1 MMMSNFPFCVDYL
14 NRERE
19 EVPIWI
25 ASTGKEKKFQYG
37 LLQQGFSLIILHE
50 CYRRGI
56 IGAVFD
62 VGRVC

>member
-19 EVPIWI
+19 ALVV
-25 ASTGKEKKFQYG
+25 
-37 LLQQGFSLIILHE
+37 LHK
-50 CYRRGI
+50 CCRRKI

-62 VGRVC
+62 VGRVS